1 MTEIPEGYMEDQHG
15 RLVPESKVKPI
26 NKLRDQ
32 TVRSIVDEA
41 KRKSRELAQFKA
53 GAMADVGSFLETS
66 AEQYDTS
73 FGGQKGNV
81 SLTSFDGRYKVQ
93 RAISERLGFDERLQV
108 AKAAIDECIHRWA
121 SETNDNIKALVEH
134 AFQVDKEGKLNTSR
148 ILGLRRLDID
158 DPKWQEAMQAIDDS
172 IRVEASKTYLRIYER
187 NDSTGKYEPVALDI
201 AAL

>member
-1 MTEIPEGYMEDQHG
+1 MTEIPEGYLEDQHG
-15 RLVPESKVKPI
+15 RLVPESKVKPVDR
-26 NKLRDQ
+26 LRDQ
-32 TVRSIVDEA
+32 TVRNIVDEA

-66 AEQYDTS
+66 AEQYDVS

-93 RAISERLGFDERLQV
+93 RAISDRLGFDERLQV
-108 AKAAIDECIHRWA
+108 AKTAIDECIHRWA

-172 IRVEASKTYLRIYER
+172 IRVEASKTYLRLYER
-187 NDSTGKYEPVALDI
+187 NEVTGKYDAIPLDI